1 MSDCFGECLHV
12 NRIGLSVPPSDT
24 AIRDYAKAN
33 DCVIVSHDT
42 DFLDLLLAKGFP
54 PKIILLKIG
63 NIDTASTLNLLLQA
77 KDAILEWYD
86 GAAGILEITVRK

>member
-1 MSDCFGECLHV
+1 
-12 NRIGLSVPPSDT
+12 
-24 AIRDYAKAN
+24 
-33 DCVIVSHDT
+33 
-42 DFLDLLLAKGFP
+42 LLLAKGFP